1 MRNTTRKMAGASKVS
16 KTRVTT
22 PTLGLLNPRKRQR
35 MRQEQE
41 VYHHLYREKLENL
54 VKVALADRLP
64 ELQNIPTS
72 TDDENDSDDGSD
84 SQNMAKGK
92 STEASS
98 LKKIRALRMKIR
110 REVRAEAWANE
121 TAEVRCEVKEAM
133 MREREGVAEIKGDE
147 DKVGLDRSPD
157 SREL

>member
-1 MRNTTRKMAGASKVS
+1 MRNTSRRLAGASKVS
-16 KTRVTT
+16 KPRITAA
-22 PTLGLLNPRKRQR
+22 TLGLLNPRKRQR

-41 VYHHLYREKLENL
+41 VYHHLYREKLEKL
-54 VKVALADRLP
+54 VKVAIADRVP
-64 ELQNIPTS
+64 ELQNVPTS

-84 SQNMAKGK
+84 EQDAAKGT
-92 STEASS
+92 STANS

-121 TAEVRCEVKEAM
+121 TAEVRREVKEAM
-133 MREREGVAEIKGDE
+133 IHEREGVAEIKDDE
-147 DKVGLDRSPD
+147 DKVGLDRSPE